1 MAYWRVFISI
11 CVYPIVLMMHRMGTH
26 TDVLHTLDEVDGNII
41 FLPETQQDRIMVR
54 VQDATF

>member
-1 MAYWRVFISI
+1 
-11 CVYPIVLMMHRMGTH
+11 MMHRMGTH